1 MNGEVNFIWTSQSQR
16 AHVTSRLKFVV
27 EFYLNVI
34 LCVHFQLLLNH
45 WRRGSTLE
53 ASGFPSFYI
62 FLHSYFEKLCH
73 SLNSNVD
80 DCHSRYESFHA
91 WLEQA
96 VLWVPPL
103 PTPRRRVRCE
113 SFAYLRFGFFF
124 SRRYILAISNGID
137 EPGEIRLP
145 LATTLLIAWAVVYFC
160 LYKGIKSSGKV
171 SRNQAHLSHILM

>member
-1 MNGEVNFIWTSQSQR
+1 MR
-16 AHVTSRLKFVV
+16 AFSVTFEPLKKREHPRSVWF
-27 EFYLNVI
+27 
-34 LCVHFQLLLNH
+34 
-45 WRRGSTLE
+45 
-53 ASGFPSFYI
+53 SF

-171 SRNQAHLSHILM
+171 RRNQAHLAHILMYCKL

>member
-1 MNGEVNFIWTSQSQR
+1 MAKLILFEP
-16 AHVTSRLKFVV
+16 LKVSARMYCSVFVFK
-27 EFYLNVI
+27 FYLNV
-34 LCVHFQLLLNH
+34 
-45 WRRGSTLE
+45 TLRVQFSVPFE
-53 ASGFPSFYI
+53 RMKKREHPRSVWFSF
-62 FLHSYFEKLCH
+62 FLHAYFEKLCH

-80 DCHSRYESFHA
+80 DCHSRYESFRP

-103 PTPRRRVRCE
+103 PTPRRRERCE
-113 SFAYLRFGFFF
+113 SFAYSRVGFFF
-124 SRRYILAISNGID
+124 FRRYILAISNGID

-171 SRNQAHLSHILM
+171 RRNQAHLAHILMYCKL